1 MAILIAFVGAEASG
15 KSTILD
21 RVDRWLRPDHP
32 VVRVHAGKPPST
44 MLTFLPHALLPAL
57 RALLPGQRTVPVQG
71 LMLRAGGDRRFPLAF
86 GLRAVMLAYERRAVL
101 RRAARSGPGTVV
113 LCDRYP
119 SREPGGPD
127 GPQLGVPSG
136 PGGRGPVRAALA
148 RLERRLYA
156 EVPTP
161 DVVFHLRAPLEVT
174 LARNASRDKREP
186 EPYVRFRHELSERFV
201 TEAPVHR
208 IDTDRDLEAVVEEIQ
223 EVIGG
228 RLRTAAR

>member
-1 MAILIAFVGAEASG
+1 MAILIAFVGAEATG
-15 KSTILD
+15 KSTVLD
-21 RVDRWLRPDHP
+21 RIDRWLRPDLR

-44 MLTFLPHALLPAL
+44 VLTFLPHALLPAF

-71 LMLRAGGDRRFPLAF
+71 SMLRAGGDRRFPLAF
-86 GLRAVMLAYERRAVL
+86 GVRAVMLAYERRAVL
-101 RRAARSGPGTVV
+101 RRAARSGAGTVV
-113 LCDRYP
+113 LSDRYP

-127 GPQLGVPSG
+127 GPQLVV
-136 PGGRGPVRAALA
+136 PGGRRSVRGAMA

-156 EVPTP
+156 GVPMP
-161 DVVFHLRAPLEVT
+161 DVVFHLRAPLDVT
-174 LARNASRDKREP
+174 LARNASRNKREP

-201 TEAPVHR
+201 SEAPVHR
-208 IDTDRDLEAVVEEIQ
+208 IDTDRDVEAVVEEIQ